1 MRRSCRAARWRRSR
15 WPSPGASVSELCDP
29 LQLAELLRLGP
40 DEARA
45 ARHAARAVAGR
56 RTALVVREAGMAGPA
71 AEAIDTTVRLLFADG
86 TAAVLDEREAPPP
99 PGSVTALRGAAGAH
113 EGVLD
118 AFWCRLPEPPEDPGL
133 RRRLQRR
140 RALALAVLAR
150 GDSSGLLEVLAE
162 RTPGGAHV
170 VCAESYAA
178 VLGAGTT
185 PRAGTTPFV
194 IDIGG
199 GTVDLHREGTA
210 VVTAGAG
217 ELVTRICQGLLGVGR
232 DSRRARQAA
241 PRRARRD
248 AVRAAPRGRL
258 AHVSSASPRRRSR
271 SRTCACSPAGR
282 RSRSRAT
289 LAPEV
294 WGGLRRSAKQAVIGR
309 NVRRAIDAAGGVPRG
324 ELVTLVGGCASD
336 PEVIDAVAAELGDLD
351 VAVARGNVLGRH
363 GPRAAVA
370 VGLVLAYAA
379 GS

>member
-1 MRRSCRAARWRRSR
+1 MRRSCPSGALAALEVAVA
-15 WPSPGASVSELCDP
+15 GASVSELCDP

-56 RTALVVREAGMAGPA
+56 RTALVVREAGMAGSA
-71 AEAIDTTVRLLFADG
+71 AEAIDTTVRLLLRRRHGGGARR
-86 TAAVLDEREAPPP
+86 A
-99 PGSVTALRGAAGAH
+99 RGAAAARQR
-113 EGVLD
+113 D
-118 AFWCRLPEPPEDPGL
+118 ARCAEPPARTSRCSTRSGAACPS
-133 RRRLQRR
+133 RPRT
-140 RALALAVLAR
+140 RACAAACSAAAHSR
-150 GDSSGLLEVLAE
+150 WPCSRAAIRATCSRCSPQ
-162 RTPGGAHV
+162 RTPGGAQV
-170 VCAESYAA
+170 VCAESFAA

-199 GTVDLHREGTA
+199 GTVDLHREGLA

-232 DSRRARQAA
+232 DAAERAKRH
-241 PRRARRD
+241 
-248 AVRAAPRGRL
+248 RAARVETPFVLHHEDGSRSFLGEPAPPVAL
-258 AHVSSASPRRRSR
+258 AHLCVLAGGPPEPLAS
-271 SRTCACSPAGR
+271 
-282 RSRSRAT
+282 T

-294 WGGLRRSAKQAVIGR
+294 WGGLRRSAKQVVIGR